1 MALKAE
7 KIAEL
12 DEEIAFEEETLKFQ
26 ERRRARQIEQTMATL
41 KDLRDQKAE
50 LTGISKDEKHMQEEF
65 ASLKEFFKRASSG
78 RNRSSQCSSGGVQ
91 ECLWEQS

>member
-1 MALKAE
+1 MVLKAE

-12 DEEIAFEEETLKFQ
+12 DDEIAFEEETLKEQ
-26 ERRRARQIEQTMATL
+26 ERRRARQTEQTMATL

-65 ASLKEFFKRASSG
+65 ARGRSLNEPSRKKRYLNV
-78 RNRSSQCSSGGVQ
+78 RREVQ
-91 ECLWEQS
+91 ECPWN